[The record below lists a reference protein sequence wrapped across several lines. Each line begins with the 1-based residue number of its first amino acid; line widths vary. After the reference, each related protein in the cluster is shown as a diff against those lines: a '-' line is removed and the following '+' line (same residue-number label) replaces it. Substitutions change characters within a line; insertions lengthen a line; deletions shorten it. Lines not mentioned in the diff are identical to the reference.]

1 MTTKAYHNAAPPE
14 YNEKDQPPPIRRWRP
29 GEPIPP
35 ANSGIDPDPYEAL
48 ARSAAAY
55 ERELERRRFT
65 ERRPA
70 DRRAA

>member
-1 MTTKAYHNAAPPE
+1 MKILRHPASEHNS
-14 YNEKDQPPPIRRWRP
+14 KHHWKP

-55 ERELERRRFT
+55 ERELERQRFQT
-65 ERRPA
+65 RRPA

>member
-1 MTTKAYHNAAPPE
+1 MRIVNHPHTENNHKTH
-14 YNEKDQPPPIRRWRP
+14 WRP

-55 ERELERRRFT
+55 ERELERQRFQTRRDT
-65 ERRPA
+65 RSANRRE
-70 DRRAA
+70 AA